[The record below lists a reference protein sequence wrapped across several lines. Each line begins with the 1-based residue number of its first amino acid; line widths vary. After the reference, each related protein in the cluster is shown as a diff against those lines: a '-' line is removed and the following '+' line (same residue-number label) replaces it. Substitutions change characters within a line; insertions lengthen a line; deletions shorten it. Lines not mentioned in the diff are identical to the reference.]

1 MSKQAPGFPGQN
13 NKYVNDFTK
22 ALASEVR
29 ILLAEVGKLRDE
41 RRQLQYEI
49 AELMAMKS
57 KHGSGG
63 EYTAD
68 WQPKPTE
75 SQIEAPPPE
84 VPPPPPPAIEAA
96 PVQARPGWHV
106 VHKRPERKAIK
117 GKRPAAAPAPAP
129 AAIAAP
135 VPEPPRPELPAW
147 AQWRP
152 NPHLMPTPLSAP
164 SSPAPP
170 PGLFGPPTPPP
181 K

>member
-1 MSKQAPGFPGQN
+1 MAKQPPGFPGQN

-49 AELMAMKS
+49 AELMAVKS
-57 KHGSGG
+57 KHGAGG
-63 EYTAD
+63 EYSPD
-68 WQPKPTE
+68 WRPK
-75 SQIEAPPPE
+75 IEAPPSDVP
-84 VPPPPPPAIEAA
+84 PPPPPPAIEDE
-96 PVQARPGWHV
+96 PTQARPGWRV

-117 GKRPAAAPAPAP
+117 AKQPAPPPAPAPAP
-129 AAIAAP
+129 M
-135 VPEPPRPELPAW
+135 PEAPRPELPAW
-147 AQWRP
+147 SQWRP
-152 NPHLMPTPLSAP
+152 NPLLAPTPLSAP
-164 SSPAPP
+164 ASPAPP

>member
-68 WQPKPTE
+68 WQPK
-75 SQIEAPPPE
+75 IEAPPPE